1 MKNFCTFTPS
11 NSSMRGVEP
20 ATQGGFFC
28 VPAKGA
34 FSTYKRRPA
43 FTESGFGPDNARASG
58 LLDSGIVRA
67 AFLFA
72 QNVQQSHHAHQQQAL
87 HAGNS
92 GASRSRKADHS
103 APFNAGTGHHGQRFG
118 APASRVPRTTET
130 TKQPAGKSASEA
142 WIIRANN
149 PLNCFIFINLRCR
162 VAA

>member
-72 QNVQQSHHAHQQQAL
+72 QNVQQSHHAHHHQTPAR
-87 HAGNS
+87 AGNS
-92 GASRSRKADHS
+92 RPRRKADHS
-103 APFNAGTGHHGQRFG
+103 APFKTGRGHHGQRFSP
-118 APASRVPRTTET
+118 PASRVPRTAET

-142 WIIRANN
+142 WISRANPPRN
-149 PLNCFIFINLRCR
+149 SLIFINLRCR